1 MKKKSIGTNGILS
14 RLCSKNNFKISV
26 STGLMLLLVILFAVG
41 CGKDGGT
48 GKLSA
53 PSLQTVATFGGFG
66 GSAGITNQG
75 LNTVINNGSI
85 STTGASTLVTGFH
98 DGTTGAI
105 YTETPLNKGDVTGR
119 IYTAPPAPGNDTSFA
134 IAKQGLLDA
143 TNAYNS
149 ISPASKPGGTD
160 PGAGELGGLTLTPGI
175 YKSAS
180 GAFKITNGNLT
191 LNAMGDSNAVWVF
204 QTASSLTVG
213 ITGPAGAR
221 SVIMTNGALP
231 KNVFWYVG
239 SAATIN
245 GAGGGIMVGTIMA
258 SAGVTFS
265 TPGNAVQTVLDGRAI
280 SLHGSITMVN
290 TTINVP

>member
-1 MKKKSIGTNGILS
+1 MKNKTIYTNDALPGS
-14 RLCSKNNFKISV
+14 CTRDYFKIPIKC
-26 STGLMLLLVILFAVG
+26 LMLFLLIIFAVG
-41 CGKDGGT
+41 CNKDGGT

-53 PSLQTVATFGGFG
+53 PSLETVSIFGGFG

-98 DGTTGAI
+98 DGTGNT

-119 IYTAPPAPGNDTSFA
+119 IYTAPPVPGNDTSFA

-180 GAFKITNGNLT
+180 GAFKIANGNLT

-221 SVIMTNGALP
+221 SIIMTNGALP

-245 GAGGGIMVGTIMA
+245 GAGGGMMVGTIMA
-258 SAGVTFS
+258 SAGITFS